1 MLGKYEVVPVPRE
14 DMGCERRERPTPR
27 TTATCLYSTTTL
39 EKEKKESTVEW
50 TATTWRKERFQAVQN
65 CPKPSSHPVSFVS
78 EVINESST
86 KPINECRLR
95 NCGSAPSE
103 RGFEWVKWFSPA
115 TLLPQQLRHRQVSL
129 TGDQKTLKEKAE
141 DISYQDDEHNKVESS
156 WKPSC
161 SLGWLGVKNTKTNT
175 FLSSCC
181 LPQLHSRKNVLF
193 QTDAGWQELKTVFYI
208 FVGFYRHHLHQS
220 WNVWK

>member
-1 MLGKYEVVPVPRE
+1 M
-14 DMGCERRERPTPR
+14 
-27 TTATCLYSTTTL
+27 
-39 EKEKKESTVEW
+39 ES

-95 NCGSAPSE
+95 NCGSAPRE

-115 TLLPQQLRHRQVSL
+115 TVLPQQLRHRQVSL

-161 SLGWLGVKNTKTNT
+161 SLGLACSQKYKNKY
-175 FLSSCC
+175 FPKLL
-181 LPQLHSRKNVLF
+181 LPPTAPLPK
-193 QTDAGWQELKTVFYI
+193 EC
-208 FVGFYRHHLHQS
+208 FVSNRCRLTGA
-220 WNVWK
+220 